1 MLGREDVLRLARAR
15 GLRAWQEEKRYV
27 QALLFYSLR
36 RLPLV
41 AKGGTYLWLFHGL
54 NRFSED
60 LDFTQVGEIEP
71 GDLEEVRLSLEL
83 FGVRST
89 LKVLEDD
96 RFTLT
101 FRVDAR
107 GPLATS
113 DKDLCRVRVDI
124 SRREPLRLPPI
135 QVVLDEPFYGI
146 PIIFL
151 KGMDLREV
159 LAEKIRAALVRGE
172 ARDVYDAW
180 FLIRKG
186 VELDASILSEKLAF
200 YGLEWSPSL
209 CGRLT
214 GIGGNWAKVLKPIVF
229 GSVPEFSS
237 VLETVFEALGCT

>member
-1 MLGREDVLRLARAR
+1 LLGREDVLRLARAR

-27 QALLFYSLR
+27 QALLLYSLR

-60 LDFTQVGEIEP
+60 LDFTQVGEVKP

-89 LKVLEDD
+89 VKVLEDD

-101 FRVDAR
+101 FRVDAW

-146 PIIFL
+146 PIVFL
-151 KGMDLREV
+151 KGMDLREF
-159 LAEKIRAALVRGE
+159 LAE
-172 ARDVYDAW
+172 
-180 FLIRKG
+180 
-186 VELDASILSEKLAF
+186 
-200 YGLEWSPSL
+200 
-209 CGRLT
+209 
-214 GIGGNWAKVLKPIVF
+214 
-229 GSVPEFSS
+229 
-237 VLETVFEALGCT
+237 